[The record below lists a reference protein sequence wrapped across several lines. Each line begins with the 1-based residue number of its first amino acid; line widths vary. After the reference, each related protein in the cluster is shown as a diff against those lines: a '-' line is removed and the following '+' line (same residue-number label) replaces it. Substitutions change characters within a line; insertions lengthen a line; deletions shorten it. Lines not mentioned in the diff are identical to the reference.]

1 MRRHAED
8 AAEATVVGVEE
19 EADKNVE
26 YLETK
31 TSKKHKKR

>member
-26 YLETK
+26 
-31 TSKKHKKR
+31 